1 LAEARLIRPVSSGAI
16 RWAHVRLETLVGVA
30 AGAAAAR
37 AFAALPAGM
46 TALVGAFLA
55 AVLVVLAAIDLERRI
70 IPNRIVLPALAIV
83 LVARMSASPGRTGE
97 WIGAAGLAIVVL
109 MLPRLIDP
117 AAIGMGDVKLAALI
131 GAALGWTGLIALAV
145 GFASTLPVAGYVI
158 AKRGI
163 AARKTA
169 LPLGPF
175 LAFGAL
181 ILMFI
186 PYGAG
191 LAPS

>member
-1 LAEARLIRPVSSGAI
+1 MAEARLIRPANARTIRGAQI
-16 RWAHVRLETLVGVA
+16 RVDTVVGVV

-55 AVLVVLAAIDLERRI
+55 AVLVVLAAIDIERRV
-70 IPNRIVLPALAIV
+70 IPNRIVLPALAVV
-83 LVARMSASPGRTGE
+83 LVARISASPGHAGE
-97 WIGAAGLAIVVL
+97 WIGAALLSAAVL
-109 MLPRLIDP
+109 MLPRVLDP

-131 GAALGWTGLIALAV
+131 GAALGWTGLIALAIA
-145 GFASTLPVAGYVI
+145 FASTVPVAGYLI

-186 PYGAG
+186 PYGTG